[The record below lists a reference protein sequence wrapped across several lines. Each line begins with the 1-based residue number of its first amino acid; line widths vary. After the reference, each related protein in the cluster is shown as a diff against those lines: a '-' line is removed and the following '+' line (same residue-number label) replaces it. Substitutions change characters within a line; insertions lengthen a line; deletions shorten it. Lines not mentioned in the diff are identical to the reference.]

1 MGEIEKNI
9 EVENLL
15 ETFDSS
21 TQKFSEAEIFDALNK
36 FAKEKY
42 SENKLSIPDFL
53 KTEMMAFVFT
63 EDYTNKESGWGT
75 YYGPFMTFNDKEKGY
90 VEVPSI
96 KEITPSIIEYW
107 EKRAIESKSP
117 ILKARYA
124 DLAWDF
130 SEKIKGVKPDYKMA
144 VIAIE
149 SIIDIADRDL
159 HKYQI
164 SVITK
169 LKRALS
175 LALSLNNKE
184 LISKVKDAIIAYE
197 NKIAEDDKP
206 GLWGFSFD
214 LLLKNKNV
222 QLTPEEKDSI
232 IQDLEERLDRLS
244 KSSDYNFWAAENAA
258 LPLAEYYNLISKEE
272 DAKRV
277 LLTYGKIVKAAVV
290 LIQPSAQVAI
300 AWLERLFHI
309 YMQYGL
315 KDETDKI
322 SIEMR
327 KLGAKADS
335 ELKTIEASVTI
346 PTEEIEKFI
355 NALIDGDLKTALA
368 RITVHYIPKKGEAI
382 KQLDDLSKEAPIQF
396 LFTRK
401 IQDSSGR
408 IVATVGPLKDD
419 FNGHVISQIA
429 QNMSFSSIFLRD
441 TIKALV
447 SKFNVDAKT
456 ITDYLYES
464 PIFEENRR
472 PLIEKGIEE
481 YLNGNY
487 IVALH
492 ILIPQIEA
500 LIRNLDEKTGGTVF
514 KQSRYD
520 GFNYKIL
527 DDMLW
532 DENIR
537 EVFGMLGEDITLYFR
552 VLLVD
557 PRGWNLRNE
566 LCHGICTPETFNA
579 TTADRVFHSL
589 LCLSLIRERRG
600 DNGR

>member
-21 TQKFSEAEIFDALNK
+21 IQKFSEAEIFDALNK

-42 SENKLSIPDFL
+42 SENKLSLPDFL
-53 KTEMMAFVFT
+53 KAEMMAFIFT
-63 EDYTNKESGWGT
+63 EDYTNKASSWET
-75 YYGPFMTFNDKEKGY
+75 YYGPFMTFNDNEKGY

-107 EKRAIESKSP
+107 EKRAIESKNP

-124 DLAWDF
+124 DLVWDF
-130 SEKIKGVKPDYKMA
+130 SEKMKGTKPNYTMA
-144 VIAIE
+144 VIVIE
-149 SIIDIADRDL
+149 SIIEIANRDL
-159 HKYQI
+159 HKYQV

-197 NKIAEDDKP
+197 NKVAEDDKP

-222 QLTPEEKDSI
+222 QLTPEEKDRI

-244 KSSDYNFWAAENAA
+244 RSPDYNFWAAENAA
-258 LPLAEYYNLISKEE
+258 IRLADCYILISKKE

-277 LLTYGKIVKAAVV
+277 LLTYGKIVKAAVS
-290 LIQPSAQVAI
+290 IQPSAQVAI

-315 KDETDKI
+315 KDETDEI

-355 NALIDGDLKTALA
+355 NALVAGDLRTALA
-368 RITVHYIPKKGEAI
+368 RVAIHYLPKKGEAI
-382 KQLDDLSKEAPIQF
+382 KELTDLSKEAPISF

-408 IVATVGPLKDD
+408 IIATVGPLKED
-419 FNGHVISQIA
+419 FDGHVISQIS
-429 QNMSFSSIFLRD
+429 QNISFSSIFLRD
-441 TIKALV
+441 TIKALIC
-447 SKFNVDAKT
+447 KFDLEAET
-456 ITDYLYES
+456 IVDYLYES
-464 PIFEENRR
+464 PIFEEDRKD
-472 PLIEKGIEE
+472 LIKKGIEE
-481 YLNGNY
+481 YLNRNY

-500 LIRNLDEKTGGTVF
+500 LIRNLEEKTGGVVL
-514 KQSRYD
+514 KSARSG
-520 GFNYKIL
+520 GFNYRTL

-537 EVFGMLGEDITLYFR
+537 GVLGEDATLYFR

-557 PRGWNLRNE
+557 PRGWNLRNNI
-566 LCHGICTPETFNA
+566 CHGISAPETLNA
-579 TTADRVFHSL
+579 TTSDRVFHSL
-589 LCLSLIRERRG
+589 LCLSLIRERGENRE
-600 DNGR
+600 